1 MSFLD
6 LLSLHFIRTIR
17 WRTALIIVFFIL
29 IVSLSLSSFSYEAT
43 NFEVNKPWQGK
54 DIITE
59 FDFAIPKEAD
69 SLAAEQKEIEKDINP
84 IFVWDS
90 LAQGRTEALIS
101 QSFTHFFTNDSTYFE
116 NNIKRKTFEAL
127 AHYYEKGILS
137 PFPTSYQREAFLL
150 RKKANHELVLPF
162 SDAFIRDSV
171 LSQLAKI
178 AYTLP
183 PLAQKKFTEILR
195 QSIQANYLYN
205 DSLTQIDLQRQLTQI
220 AKYKGKVT
228 SKSVIIRTGE
238 IISPQKAQLLHAYF
252 IEKNQSSAAYS
263 NMLRVISR
271 ILIVSLLIGILLV
284 YLRYNRTR
292 IFYDARRLMLI
303 LTVIGLI
310 VISMGLSRLLVQLF
324 DYSAQIQFI
333 YLVPACIVPIVISS
347 FFDSRTSS
355 MCNLVVALFGAVL
368 VQQSTEYAFLQAVAG
383 TVAVYSMRL
392 VQKREVFFLTLA
404 YILLAYLLSFVIYQF
419 YTYPNLGWN
428 FYIHLILLILN
439 ISFTIFAYP
448 LIFLLEK
455 IFKVSSALSYLE
467 LTDTSHPLLDNLS
480 LLAPGTFQHTLQV
493 ANIAKK
499 AVTDIGGNALL
510 TYTGALFHDIG
521 KMKNPSFFIENF
533 KELDNPH
540 ANLKPEES
548 AAIVLDHVIYGI
560 ELAKKYKLPQE
571 IIDFIQTHHGT
582 TRVEYFYRKYTS
594 QNAITLLTESHFTY
608 RGPKPHS
615 KEMAVVMI
623 ADSIEAAARTLRSYE
638 YADLEN
644 LVTKIIQHK
653 IQGEQLDNS
662 GLTFKDIGNI
672 KKSILNQLVNIYHK
686 RLEYP
691 E

>member
-1 MSFLD
+1 MSFID

-17 WRTALIIVFFIL
+17 WRTALIIIFFIL
-29 IVSLSLSSFSYEAT
+29 IVSLSLSSFSYETT

-54 DIITE
+54 DIVAE
-59 FDFAIPKEAD
+59 FDFAIQKAAD
-69 SLAAEQKEIEKDINP
+69 SLVAEKRKIEEGINP
-84 IFVWDS
+84 VFVWDS
-90 LAQGRTEALIS
+90 LAQNRTKTLIN
-101 QSFTHFFTNDSTYFE
+101 QLFTHFSGKDSTYYID
-116 NNIKRKTFEAL
+116 NIKLNILEQL
-127 AHYYEKGILS
+127 ARAYEKGILS
-137 PFPTSYQREAFLL
+137 PFPAGFQKEAFLL
-150 RKKANHELVLPF
+150 RKKANHELVLSF
-162 SDAFIRDSV
+162 SDAYMWDSV
-171 LSQLAKI
+171 LSQLAKTTQI
-178 AYTLP
+178 LP
-183 PLAQKKFTEILR
+183 PLAQKKVIEILR
-195 QSIQANYLYN
+195 QSVQANYVYN

-220 AKYKGKVT
+220 ATYQGKVAA
-228 SKSVIIRTGE
+228 KSSIIRTGE
-238 IISPQKAQLLHAYF
+238 IINPQKAQILQAYF
-252 IEKNQSSAAYS
+252 REKNQSSAAYS
-263 NMLRVISR
+263 NILRIISR
-271 ILIVSLLIGILLV
+271 MLIVSLLIGILLV

-303 LTVIGLI
+303 LTVIGLV

-324 DYSAQIQFI
+324 DYSTQIQFI
-333 YLVPACIVPIVISS
+333 YLVPACIAPIVISS

-404 YILLAYLLSFVIYQF
+404 YILLAYLVSFVIYQF
-419 YTYPNLGWN
+419 YTYPSLGWN
-428 FYIHLILLILN
+428 FYIHLILLALN

-499 AVTDIGGNALL
+499 AVADIGGNALL

-533 KELDNPH
+533 KEQDNPH

-560 ELAKKYKLPQE
+560 ELAKRYKLPQE

-623 ADSIEAAARTLRSYE
+623 ADSIEAASRTLRSYE

-672 KKSILNQLVNIYHK
+672 KKSILNQLVNIYHR